1 MRVILASLLAA
12 LVASCA
18 SSIIAKNCKPLGS
31 DVYECER
38 L

>member
-1 MRVILASLLAA
+1 MRVFISLILAG

-31 DVYECER
+31 DVYECEK

>member
-1 MRVILASLLAA
+1 MRVFISLILTL

-31 DVYECER
+31 DVYECEK